1 MHCPRCLCRKI
12 KKNGFTHYG
21 KQNYKCLECDR
32 QFVAN
37 SKHYVDEQTRQYTRR
52 ALLERLSLRAISR
65 IINRSLTWVVEFAK
79 SEWAST
85 PADLASRP
93 CMLSVQSL
101 EELQDIGI
109 QMDEMWS
116 FVGRR
121 TQKVWIWI
129 AFDAENSQVID
140 LHFGNRGY
148 RSAKALWN
156 KIPVE
161 WQENC
166 CFDTDNW
173 SAYKM
178 VIPEEQHYIK
188 KVLTQALERF
198 NGTLRQRCSRL
209 VRQTL
214 SFSKS
219 QIYHEA
225 AIRYLV
231 WQLNVQNAAL
241 H

>member
-1 MHCPRCLCRKI
+1 MHCPKCLCRKI

-21 KQNYKCLECDR
+21 KQNHKCQECGR

-37 SKHYVDEQTRQYTRR
+37 SSHYVDEQTRKYVRR

-65 IINRSLTWVVEFAK
+65 IICRSLTWVIAFAK

-85 PADLASRP
+85 PANLASRP
-93 CMLSVQSL
+93 CMLTVQSL

-116 FVGRR
+116 FVGRKSN
-121 TQKVWIWI
+121 KVWIWI
-129 AFDAENSQVID
+129 AFDAERRQVID

-148 RSAKALWN
+148 SSAKALWN
-156 KIPVE
+156 KIPLE

-166 CFDTDNW
+166 CFDTDDWN
-173 SAYKM
+173 AYKM

-198 NGTLRQRCSRL
+198 NGTLRQRSSRL

-219 QIYHEA
+219 RVYHEA

-231 WQLNVQNAAL
+231 WKLNLQNAAL